1 MRYSYVVTGKAI
13 SFRGEQPTVHCIW
26 SVSILDTKPLRFIC
40 EPIKAQFDKPPTLTK
55 KPGCPDR
62 FVWHGDTY
70 QITEV
75 LSEWHD
81 YSRRGQRQHNMRPH
95 RLVAAARRGS
105 WGVGRDYYRIRTNT
119 GRIFDIYYDRAPK
132 SAADRKGAWFLYQEM
147 PASGATH

>member
-1 MRYSYVVTGKAI
+1 MLLLGKAV
-13 SFRGEQPTVHCIW
+13 SPRGNQPTVHYIW
-26 SVSILDTKPLRFIC
+26 SVSDLDAKPLRFIS
-40 EPIKAQFDKPPTLTK
+40 EPIQAQFDKPPMLTK

-62 FVWHGDTY
+62 FVWRGGTY

-81 YSRRGQRQHNMRPH
+81 YSRRGQKQHNMRPA

-119 GRIFDIYYDRAPK
+119 GHIFDIYYDRAPK
-132 SAADRKGAWFLYQEM
+132 SVTDRKGAWFLYQEM
-147 PASGATH
+147 PASGMTY